1 MTDIDILLDLLIF
14 VAVLLH
20 KLVPEGLH
28 RLPGLLVPPLHHGLQ
43 ADPHHGVALTR
54 QLVQDWPLRLVP
66 PLGQG
71 DLLLLREAHNPLLP
85 VQVLDLV
92 GRHDEEPHLVRRA
105 EVVET
110 EEVV

>member
-43 ADPHHGVALTR
+43 ADPHHGVSLVERLEHGQLNWALTCPASWSR
-54 QLVQDWPLRLVP
+54 TGHSVSSL
-66 PLGQG
+66 
-71 DLLLLREAHNPLLP
+71 HS
-85 VQVLDLV
+85 
-92 GRHDEEPHLVRRA
+92 VRGISCCSVKLTILSFLSRC
-105 EVVET
+105 
-110 EEVV
+110 